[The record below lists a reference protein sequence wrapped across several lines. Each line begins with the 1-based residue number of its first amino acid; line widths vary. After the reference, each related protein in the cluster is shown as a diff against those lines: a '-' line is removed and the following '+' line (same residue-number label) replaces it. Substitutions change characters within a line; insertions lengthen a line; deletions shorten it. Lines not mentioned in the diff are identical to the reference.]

1 MKRTLLIS
9 LILGTVLVLA
19 PATRAV
25 VLSAESGGAGGGLVF
40 HADVLGGSGTAPAST
55 LQPVVVTDGWMAS
68 ITPATLRP
76 DTLGGDGGASTREA
90 PIATGGDSFAWG
102 DVTIGAAALA
112 GALLLA
118 FATLTVTRRRHALG
132 F

>member
-19 PATRAV
+19 PAARAV
-25 VLSAESGGAGGGLVF
+25 VLSADSGGAGGGLVL
-40 HADVLGGSGTAPAST
+40 HADVLGGTGTAPAST
-55 LQPVVVTDGWMAS
+55 LQPAVVQDGWMAS
-68 ITPATLRP
+68 VTPSVTLRP
-76 DTLGGDGGASTREA
+76 DILGGGGGESTRGV

-102 DVTIGAAALA
+102 TAIGGAALIGAMLLA
-112 GALLLA
+112 LA
-118 FATLTVTRRRHALG
+118 FAVTNRRRQQLG